1 MNILKVVFLS
11 IIGLMVTFVVVGMFL
26 PQTRHVERSAVIV
39 ATPSEVFQQINNPKS
54 FNQWSPW
61 AKLDPNAQY
70 TFVGPESGKGAGM
83 TWSSNNKGVGSGSW
97 MIRDVTENEHVTMDL
112 DFGQGGASSTFDL
125 KPEGVGTQIIWG
137 FDMDMGMN
145 PMLRWFGLMME
156 NWVGADYEK
165 GLTDLKLLVES
176 N

>member
-11 IIGLMVTFVVVGMFL
+11 IIGLMVTFMVVGMLL
-26 PQTRHVERSAVIV
+26 PQTRHVERSAVIS

-54 FNQWSPW
+54 FNNWSPW
-61 AKLDPNAQY
+61 AKLDPNAQFI
-70 TFVGPESGKGAGM
+70 FVGPESGKGAGM
-83 TWSSNNKGVGSGSW
+83 TWSSGERSVGSGSW
-97 MIRDVTENEHVTMDL
+97 MITDTIENEHVAMDL

-125 KPEGVGTQIIWG
+125 KAEGIGTQIIWG

-165 GLTDLKLLVES
+165 GLTDLKSLVES